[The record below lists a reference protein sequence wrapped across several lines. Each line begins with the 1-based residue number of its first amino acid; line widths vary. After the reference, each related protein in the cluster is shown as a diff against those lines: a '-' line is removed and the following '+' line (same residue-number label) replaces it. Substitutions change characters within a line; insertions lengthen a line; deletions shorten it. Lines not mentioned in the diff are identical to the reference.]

1 MKTKKKREA
10 RKNGKP
16 WPNNIG
22 PWLEKLPAEKRAELF
37 QSAAR
42 AQWGPEKQGIR
53 PAKYTVDGGWR
64 ERLGY
69 FSLLAA

>member
-1 MKTKKKREA
+1 MKIKRKRGA

-37 QSAAR
+37 QRAAR
-42 AQWGPEKQGIR
+42 AQWGTGEAGTEEGR
-53 PAKYTVDGGWR
+53 
-64 ERLGY
+64 
-69 FSLLAA
+69 